1 MKVYFLLHY
10 STKKDNRRVNIKK
23 KVILFVFI
31 ILIGIVT
38 IAVNRY
44 YSTDHTL
51 SDCYYTQIP
60 RVDVNRESWLID
72 DFGHKQPI
80 GKEYVLVCYN
90 ALGESTRV
98 TFIHADSYCPGTY
111 IKLKTKKKIVINQRI
126 ISESKVP
133 ERALAQIKCYG
144 TK

>member
-1 MKVYFLLHY
+1 M
-10 STKKDNRRVNIKK
+10 
-23 KVILFVFI
+23 
-31 ILIGIVT
+31 
-38 IAVNRY
+38 
-44 YSTDHTL
+44 
-51 SDCYYTQIP
+51 
-60 RVDVNRESWLID
+60 NRESWLID

-133 ERALAQIKCYG
+133 QRALAQIKCYG
-144 TK
+144 TKYMKGEEI

>member
-1 MKVYFLLHY
+1 MEVYFLLYY
-10 STKKDNRRVNIKK
+10 STKKNNWRGYMKK

-38 IAVNRY
+38 VAAIRY

-51 SDCYYTQIP
+51 SECYYTQIP

-126 ISESKVP
+126 ISESEVP
-133 ERALAQIKCYG
+133 QRALTQIKYYG
-144 TK
+144 TT

>member
-1 MKVYFLLHY
+1 M
-10 STKKDNRRVNIKK
+10 KK

-31 ILIGIVT
+31 ILIGVVT
-38 IAVNRY
+38 IAVSRY

-60 RVDVNRESWLID
+60 CVDVNRESWLID
-72 DFGHKQPI
+72 DFGHKQLI

-90 ALGESTRV
+90 ALGESTHV
-98 TFIHADSYCPGTY
+98 TFIHVGSYCPGTY

-126 ISESKVP
+126 VSESEVP
-133 ERALAQIKCYG
+133 QRALAQIKCYG
-144 TK
+144 TKYMKGEEI

>member
-1 MKVYFLLHY
+1 M
-10 STKKDNRRVNIKK
+10 
-23 KVILFVFI
+23 
-31 ILIGIVT
+31 
-38 IAVNRY
+38 
-44 YSTDHTL
+44 
-51 SDCYYTQIP
+51 
-60 RVDVNRESWLID
+60 DVNRKSWLID

-80 GKEYVLVCYN
+80 DKEYVLVCYN
-90 ALGESTRV
+90 ALGESMRV

-133 ERALAQIKCYG
+133 QRALNQIKSHG

>member
-1 MKVYFLLHY
+1 M
-10 STKKDNRRVNIKK
+10 NMKK
-23 KVILFVFI
+23 KVILFVII

-90 ALGESTRV
+90 ALGESTHV
-98 TFIHADSYCPGTY
+98 TFIHANSYCPGTY

-126 ISESKVP
+126 VSESKVP

-144 TK
+144 TKYMKGEEI

>member
-1 MKVYFLLHY
+1 MKVYFI
-10 STKKDNRRVNIKK
+10 R
-23 KVILFVFI
+23 I
-31 ILIGIVT
+31 IQQKGESKGEYEKEGHIVCIYYLIGIVT

-90 ALGESTRV
+90 ALGESSCV
-98 TFIHADSYCPGTY
+98 TFINTYNPGTY
-111 IKLKTKKKIVINQRI
+111 IKLTTKKNIVTSQRI

-133 ERALAQIKCYG
+133 QRALNQIKSYG
-144 TK
+144 RK

>member
-1 MKVYFLLHY
+1 M
-10 STKKDNRRVNIKK
+10 KK

-72 DFGHKQPI
+72 DYGHKQPI
-80 GKEYVLVCYN
+80 GKEYVLVSFN
-90 ALGESTRV
+90 ALGERKLV
-98 TFIHADSYCPGTY
+98 TFINTYCPGTY
-111 IKLKTKKKIVINQRI
+111 IKLKTKKNVVTDQRI
-126 ISESKVP
+126 VSKSEVP
-133 ERALAQIKCYG
+133 QRALNQIKCYG
-144 TK
+144 TT

>member
-1 MKVYFLLHY
+1 MKVYFI
-10 STKKDNRRVNIKK
+10 R
-23 KVILFVFI
+23 I
-31 ILIGIVT
+31 IQQKGESKGEYEKEGHIVCIYYLIGIVT

-90 ALGESTRV
+90 ALGESMRV

-133 ERALAQIKCYG
+133 QRALNQIKCYG

>member
-1 MKVYFLLHY
+1 M
-10 STKKDNRRVNIKK
+10 NMKK
-23 KVILFVFI
+23 KVILFVII

-90 ALGESTRV
+90 ALGESMRV

-133 ERALAQIKCYG
+133 QHALNQSKSYG

>member
-1 MKVYFLLHY
+1 M
-10 STKKDNRRVNIKK
+10 KK

-51 SDCYYTQIP
+51 SDYYTQIP

-90 ALGESTRV
+90 ALGESMRV

-133 ERALAQIKCYG
+133 QRALNQIKSYG

>member
-1 MKVYFLLHY
+1 MEGEYEKEGHIVCIYY
-10 STKKDNRRVNIKK
+10 
-23 KVILFVFI
+23 
-31 ILIGIVT
+31 LIGIVT

-80 GKEYVLVCYN
+80 DKEYVLVCYKFVAKN
-90 ALGESTRV
+90 PHVCMWDES
-98 TFIHADSYCPGTY
+98 H
-111 IKLKTKKKIVINQRI
+111 
-126 ISESKVP
+126 ISLDKYLEK
-133 ERALAQIKCYG
+133 
-144 TK
+144 